1 MFDIHG
7 LGCAPETT
15 QDGMFDLTAASF
27 GLLDAIRHGHG
38 ALIIWFSC
46 CFVALLCCYV
56 VVVVVVVV
64 VVLLY
69 CCLLSLVLQ
78 WLSCSSEVGFACL
91 LALAV
96 DGIIAHTWAAMIF
109 GTKGTWLVAGIL
121 HQVLLFV

>member
-38 ALIIWFSC
+38 ALIIWLSC

-56 VVVVVVVV
+56 VVVVV
-64 VVLLY
+64 
-69 CCLLSLVLQ
+69 VLQ